1 MDWQN
6 MFFQDNKPTHEEIK
20 EFINNPLWDKLN
32 NALISTYN
40 VEPKLEYS
48 KCSMQRGWNV
58 KYKKRGKSL
67 CTLYPQEGSFK
78 ALVIVN
84 ERDRVEVDLFIN
96 TCCEYIKQIYSEIDF
111 FNGSKWLMIQI
122 DNMHVLN
129 DTLELIKFRA

>member
-1 MDWQN
+1 MDWQD
-6 MFFQDNKPTHEEIK
+6 MFFQDNKPTPEQIK
-20 EFINNPLWDKLN
+20 AFINSPLWDNLN
-32 NALISTYN
+32 NALTSTYD
-40 VEPKLEYS
+40 VEPKLGYS

-84 ERDRVEVDLFIN
+84 ESNRVEVDLFIN
-96 TCCEYIKQIYSEIDF
+96 TCCDYIKQLYNEIKF

-122 DNMHVLN
+122 DSMSALN
-129 DTLELIKFRA
+129 DTLELIKFRV

>member
-1 MDWQN
+1 MDWQD
-6 MFFQDNKPTHEEIK
+6 MFFQDNKPTPEQIK
-20 EFINNPLWDKLN
+20 AFINSPLWDNLN
-32 NALISTYN
+32 SILSSTYS

-84 ERDRVEVDLFIN
+84 ESNRVEVDLFIN
-96 TCCEYIKQIYSEIDF
+96 TCCDYIKQLYNEIKF

-122 DNMHVLN
+122 DSMSALN
-129 DTLELIKFRA
+129 DTLELIKFRV

>member
-1 MDWQN
+1 MDWQD
-6 MFFQDNKPTHEEIK
+6 MFFQDNKPTPEQIK
-20 EFINNPLWDKLN
+20 EFINNPLWDNLN

-84 ERDRVEVDLFIN
+84 ESSRVEVDLFIN
-96 TCCEYIKQIYSEIDF
+96 TCCDYIKQIYSEIDF
-111 FNGSKWLMIQI
+111 FNSSKWLMIQI
-122 DNMHVLN
+122 DNISVLN
-129 DTLELIKFRA
+129 DALELIKFRA

>member
-1 MDWQN
+1 MDWQD
-6 MFFQDNKPTHEEIK
+6 MFFQDNKPTPEQIK
-20 EFINNPLWDKLN
+20 EFINNPLWDNLN

-84 ERDRVEVDLFIN
+84 ESNRVEADLFIN
-96 TCCEYIKQIYSEIDF
+96 TCCDYIKQIYSEIDF
-111 FNGSKWLMIQI
+111 FNSSKWLMIQI
-122 DNMHVLN
+122 DNISVLN
-129 DTLELIKFRA
+129 DTLELIKFRV

>member
-1 MDWQN
+1 MDWQDT
-6 MFFQDNKPTHEEIK
+6 FFQDNKPTFEQIK
-20 EFINNPLWDKLN
+20 EFINSPLWDKLN
-32 NALISTYN
+32 SILSSTYS

-84 ERDRVEVDLFIN
+84 ESNRVEVDLFIN
-96 TCCEYIKQIYSEIDF
+96 TCCDYIKQLYNEIKF

-122 DNMHVLN
+122 DSMSALN
-129 DTLELIKFRA
+129 DTLELIKLRV

>member
-1 MDWQN
+1 MNWQDA
-6 MFFQDNKPTHEEIK
+6 FFKDTKPTFEQIN

-32 NALISTYN
+32 KTLVSTYS

-67 CTLYPQEGSFK
+67 CTLYPQEGYFK

-84 ERDRVEVDLFIN
+84 ESNRIEVDLLIN
-96 TCCEYIKQIYSEIDF
+96 TCCDYIKKIYNEVNF
-111 FNGSKWLMIQI
+111 FNGSKWLMIQV
-122 DNMHVLN
+122 DSLLVLN
-129 DTLELIKFRA
+129 DMLELIKFRA

>member
-1 MDWQN
+1 MDWQD
-6 MFFQDNKPTHEEIK
+6 MFFQDNKPTPEQIK
-20 EFINNPLWDKLN
+20 EFINNPLWDNLN

-84 ERDRVEVDLFIN
+84 ESNRVEVDLFIN
-96 TCCEYIKQIYSEIDF
+96 TCCDYIKQIYSETDF
-111 FNGSKWLMIQI
+111 FNSSKWLMIQI
-122 DNMHVLN
+122 DNISVLN
-129 DTLELIKFRA
+129 DTLELIKFRT

>member
-1 MDWQN
+1 MNWQDA
-6 MFFQDNKPTHEEIK
+6 FFQDTKPTFEQIN

-32 NALISTYN
+32 KTLVSTYN

-67 CTLYPQEGSFK
+67 CTLYPQEGYFK

-84 ERDRVEVDLFIN
+84 ESNRVEVDLFIN
-96 TCCEYIKQIYSEIDF
+96 TCCDYVKKIYNEVNF
-111 FNGSKWLMIQI
+111 FNGSKWLMIQV
-122 DNMHVLN
+122 DSLLVLN
-129 DTLELIKFRA
+129 DMLELIKFRA

>member
-1 MDWQN
+1 MDWQD
-6 MFFQDNKPTHEEIK
+6 MFFQDNKPTPEQIK
-20 EFINNPLWDKLN
+20 EFINNPLWDNLN

-84 ERDRVEVDLFIN
+84 ESNRVEVDLFIN
-96 TCCEYIKQIYSEIDF
+96 TCCDYIKQIYSEIDF
-111 FNGSKWLMIQI
+111 FNSSKWLMIQI
-122 DNMHVLN
+122 DNISVLN

>member
-1 MDWQN
+1 MNWQDA
-6 MFFQDNKPTHEEIK
+6 FFQDTKPTFEQIN

-32 NALISTYN
+32 KTLVSTYN

-67 CTLYPQEGSFK
+67 CTLYPQEGYFK

-84 ERDRVEVDLFIN
+84 ESNRIEVDLLIN
-96 TCCEYIKQIYSEIDF
+96 TCCDYIKKIYNKVNF
-111 FNGSKWLMIQI
+111 FNGSKWLMIQV
-122 DNMHVLN
+122 DSLLVLN
-129 DTLELIKFRA
+129 DMLELIKFRA